1 MAAAYIILTH
11 NSYKSMISST
21 HSKFLAIRCAASVIL
36 IFLISACASV
46 QNSIAEKG
54 SISTIK
60 AWSLDF
66 KYENAEIE
74 ERADGD
80 GKSSLIKK
88 HKGNRADNLQF
99 LDDVLYLLRDEY
111 NLNVTKKKDATRG
124 QISVHL
130 VQFASGGIRTAAV
143 YFTDASGEELGRI
156 KVSNGDRNATY
167 KTDDSFA
174 KFVSKAISEAL
185 AGGK

>member
-1 MAAAYIILTH
+1 
-11 NSYKSMISST
+11 MISFT
-21 HSKFLAIRCAASVIL
+21 HSKFLAIRCAASLIL
-36 IFLISACASV
+36 FFLISACASV

-88 HKGNRADNLQF
+88 HKGTRADNLQF

-111 NLNVTKKKDATRG
+111 HLNVTKKKDVARG

-130 VQFASGGIRTAAV
+130 VQFSFGGISTAAV

-156 KVSNGDRNATY
+156 KVKNGDRNATY
-167 KTDDSFA
+167 KDEDSFA

>member
-1 MAAAYIILTH
+1 
-11 NSYKSMISST
+11 MISFT
-21 HSKFLAIRCAASVIL
+21 HSKFLTIRCAASVIL

-111 NLNVTKKKDATRG
+111 HLNITKKKDAARG

-130 VQFASGGIRTAAV
+130 VRFSFGGISTAAV
-143 YFTDASGEELGRI
+143 YFTNASGEELGRI
-156 KVSNGDRNATY
+156 KVKNGDRNATY
-167 KTDDSFA
+167 KDEDSFA